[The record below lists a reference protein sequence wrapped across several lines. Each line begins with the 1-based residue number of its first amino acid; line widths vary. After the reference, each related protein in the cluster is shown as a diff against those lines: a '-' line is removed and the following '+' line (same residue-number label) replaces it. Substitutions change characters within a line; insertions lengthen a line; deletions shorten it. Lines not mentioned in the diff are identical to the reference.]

1 MIEPVRVESGI
12 CGLDIVVGSG
22 YRLSRMAPDRHARQL
37 EFISTALAFAQIAV
51 RERHSGT
58 FVLEADGEIYHVSG
72 AYAGGA
78 WHFAL
83 SHQRLGFDVIDLYE
97 VPDVVSDLGPLL
109 DRALC
114 DRERDDML
122 SHPVSPYLLQL
133 CAAEAVAKL
142 LRIGLDRAILRIP
155 FLDQKDGRWEL
166 RNNTEVPGR
175 GTVTLVDASPLLRQ
189 DVKQAHLIGVLA
201 APARLACRDPL
212 DIIEPS
218 IDKRHDVSGAK

>member
-1 MIEPVRVESGI
+1 MAQQTAAASAKASPAKGKDMIEPVRVESTI
-12 CGLDIVVGSG
+12 CALDIMVGSG
-22 YRLSRMAPDRHARQL
+22 YRLSRTAPNRHARQL
-37 EFISTALAFAQIAV
+37 DFISTALAFAQIAV

-72 AYAGGA
+72 TYAGGA

-83 SHQRLGFDVIDLYE
+83 SHQRLGFDVMDLCE
-97 VPDVVSDLGPLL
+97 VPDAISDLGPLL
-109 DRALC
+109 DPALR
-114 DRERDDML
+114 DLERDDMT

-155 FLDQKDGRWEL
+155 FLDQRSGRWEL
-166 RNNTEVPGR
+166 RNNSEVPGR
-175 GTVTLVDASPLLRQ
+175 GTVTLVDASLLLRH

-201 APARLACRDPL
+201 APL
-212 DIIEPS
+212 
-218 IDKRHDVSGAK
+218 G